1 MLLRIA
7 PDMFVDDR
15 FECVT
20 IQTVRRE
27 LFGTTKF
34 KDKYPWRTQFKTN
47 LKTVPTLKLD
57 ATTLSVVNATADE
70 HFNERTGRPY
80 NLSSADKEVAAY
92 ALSKG
97 WDVSTGDTGLIDFL
111 TQQFQ
116 TSVLSALEV
125 LNYCLEQNVVSWSE
139 RLHAVLVEWATQGER
154 PQPLAAKKRFTSL
167 TGKKYPGP

>member
-1 MLLRIA
+1 
-7 PDMFVDDR
+7 MFVDDR

-34 KDKYPWRTQFKTN
+34 KDKYPWRTQYKAK
-47 LKTVPTLKLD
+47 LKAMPTTMLD
-57 ATTLSVVNATADE
+57 ATTLSVVNAAADE

-80 NLSSADKEVAAY
+80 NLSPADKEVAAY

-97 WDVSTGDTGLIDFL
+97 WDVSTGDSGLIDFL
-111 TQQFQ
+111 NQQFHTQ
-116 TSVLSALEV
+116 PLSALEV
-125 LNYCLEQNVVSWSE
+125 LNYWLEKKVVSWSE
-139 RLHAVLVEWATQGER
+139 QLHAILVEWTTQGER
-154 PQPLAAKKRFTSL
+154 PQPQAAKKRFTAL